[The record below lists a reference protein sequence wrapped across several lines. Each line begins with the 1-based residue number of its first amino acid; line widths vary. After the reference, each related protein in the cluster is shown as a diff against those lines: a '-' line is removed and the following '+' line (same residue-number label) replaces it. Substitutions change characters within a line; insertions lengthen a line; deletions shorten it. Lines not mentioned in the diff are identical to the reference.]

1 MFPRGACAASDGFPA
16 SMRGVNSPSASPSGQ
31 DEGPRTLTSEHY
43 WMADFARVRKF
54 DAHVHI
60 NVDDPALVQLALE
73 DGFELLTINVDAPDF
88 TPIADQRAIAISM
101 AEAYPSEVH
110 WSTSFSMHG
119 FGEPGWAEHVTA
131 DLATATAEGARA
143 VKFWKDIGMGAEDP
157 DGRLVMLDHPGL
169 VAIAERAR
177 ELGLVLIGHQGEP
190 HNCWLPLEQM
200 TTENDRRYFSRRPQ
214 YHMYLH
220 PDLPGHDELIAMR
233 DRFLT
238 ALPGLRFVGAHLG
251 SLEHDVDQLSAF
263 LDRFPDA
270 TVDMSSRMSQLQFQ
284 SLQDRERVRDFFI
297 RYQDRVLYGTDLSFH
312 PSADPV
318 RFCRAAHAIWTSD
331 WRYLATAESQSVAA
345 LDADVPG
352 LALPRDVIDKVYYR
366 NAVRVFG
373 IDAAAAGS

>member
-1 MFPRGACAASDGFPA
+1 
-16 SMRGVNSPSASPSGQ
+16 MRSVNSPSTPPSDQGEGLTTPAS
-31 DEGPRTLTSEHY
+31 THY
-43 WMADFARVRKF
+43 GMSDFAHVRKF
-54 DAHVHI
+54 DAHVHL

-73 DGFELLTINVDAPDF
+73 DGFELMTINVDAPDF
-88 TPIADQRAIAISM
+88 TPIAGQRAIAIAM
-101 AEAYPSEVH
+101 ADAYPGEVH
-110 WSTSFSMHG
+110 WSTSFSMSG
-119 FGEPGWAEHVTA
+119 FGQPGWTERVTE
-131 DLATATAEGARA
+131 DLATADAEGARA

-157 DGRLVMLDHPGL
+157 EGHLVMLDHPEL
-169 VAIAERAR
+169 MAVAEQARA
-177 ELGLVLIGHQGEP
+177 LGLALIGHQGEP
-190 HNCWLPLEQM
+190 HNCWLPLEEM

-220 PDLPGHDELIAMR
+220 PELPGHDDLIAMR

-284 SLQDRERVRDFFI
+284 SLQDRERVRDFFL

-318 RFCRAAHAIWTSD
+318 KFCRAAHGIWTSD
-331 WRYLATAESQSVAA
+331 WRYLATDESQRVNA

-352 LALPRDVIDKVYYR
+352 LALPRDVIDKIYYG
-366 NAVRVFG
+366 NAVRVFELA
-373 IDAAAAGS
+373 DSAHDDSAASVGESVPRR